1 MDKPSVHI
9 PDLSS
14 EFSFRTSRS
23 SGPGGQHVNKV
34 DSRVELRFNISASQQ
49 LSDRQKEILQQKL
62 ANKLTSDGDLIVVSQ
77 KERSQI
83 RNKDI
88 TIEKLYALLEKAL
101 RPVKKRRPT
110 RPTRSS
116 VEKRITSKKQMGE
129 KKKRRGKID
138 L

>member
-1 MDKPSVHI
+1 MTNTIQHI

-34 DSRVELRFNISASQQ
+34 DSRVELRFNIASSQL
-49 LSDRQKEILQQKL
+49 LSDQQKETLQQKL
-62 ANKLTSDGDLIVVSQ
+62 ANKLTTEGDLIIVSQ
-77 KERSQI
+77 KERSQL
-83 RNKDI
+83 RNKEI
-88 TIEKLYALLEKAL
+88 TVEKLYALLAKAL
-101 RPVKKRRPT
+101 QPRKKRKAT
-110 RPTRSS
+110 RPTRTS
-116 VEKRITSKKQMGE
+116 VEKRITSKKQTGE